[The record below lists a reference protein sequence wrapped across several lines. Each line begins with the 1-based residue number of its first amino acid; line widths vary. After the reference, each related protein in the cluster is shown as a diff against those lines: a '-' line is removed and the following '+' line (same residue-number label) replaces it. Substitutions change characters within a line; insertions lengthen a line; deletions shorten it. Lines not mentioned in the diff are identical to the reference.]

1 MQEFAGIRFY
11 RSHITGQQGTITAL
25 DIFNLATPFC
35 LCLPHLLGIL
45 MAIPATRENLIDA
58 ISRADKASRSARADR
73 IEWLAQHIS
82 HPGAVMGD
90 MTVLHMMEE
99 ARLCFISGHFVGA
112 ILLATSVIEQTLS
125 EELEDVAPEQERR
138 TFERMIKSARQHL
151 SLPSDLLD
159 GTDRVREL
167 RNPFTHRKANG
178 HPHSF
183 GTRFLA
189 TKTHPATILEAD
201 AKLAMA
207 VMYEWFRR
215 TLRSV

>member
-1 MQEFAGIRFY
+1 
-11 RSHITGQQGTITAL
+11 
-25 DIFNLATPFC
+25 
-35 LCLPHLLGIL
+35 
-45 MAIPATRENLIDA
+45 MAIPATRENIIDA
-58 ISRADKASRSARADR
+58 VSRADQSSRSARADR

-90 MTVLHMMEE
+90 MAVVHMMEE
-99 ARLCFISGHFVGA
+99 AKQCFVSGHFVGA

-125 EELEDVAPEQERR
+125 EELEGVAPEQERR
-138 TFERMIKSARQHL
+138 NFERMIKSARLHL

-159 GTDRVREL
+159 DTDRVREL

-189 TKTHPATILEAD
+189 AKAHPTAILESD

-215 TLRSV
+215 TLRKLPKN

>member
-1 MQEFAGIRFY
+1 MLGKK
-11 RSHITGQQGTITAL
+11 S
-25 DIFNLATPFC
+25 LATP
-35 LCLPHLLGIL
+35 
-45 MAIPATRENLIDA
+45 AIRENLIDA
-58 ISRADKASRSARADR
+58 ISQEDKSSRSARADR
-73 IEWLAQHIS
+73 IEWLAQRIS

-90 MTVLHMMEE
+90 MAVLHMIEE
-99 ARLCFISGHFVGA
+99 ARHCFVSGDFVGT

-125 EELEDVAPEQERR
+125 EEPEGVAPEEERR
-138 TFERMIKSARQHL
+138 TFERMIKSARLHL

-159 GTDRVREL
+159 DTDRVSEL

-189 TKTHPATILEAD
+189 AKAHPTATLESD
-201 AKLAMA
+201 SKLAMT

-215 TLRSV
+215 TLQGV

>member
-1 MQEFAGIRFY
+1 MESYFCLLYTSLESSPLLLWR
-11 RSHITGQQGTITAL
+11 
-25 DIFNLATPFC
+25 DIFEL
-35 LCLPHLLGIL
+35 
-45 MAIPATRENLIDA
+45 
-58 ISRADKASRSARADR
+58 
-73 IEWLAQHIS
+73 LAQC
-82 HPGAVMGD
+82 
-90 MTVLHMMEE
+90 L
-99 ARLCFISGHFVGA
+99 HFVGA

-183 GTRFLA
+183 LSLI
-189 TKTHPATILEAD
+189 HI
-201 AKLAMA
+201 
-207 VMYEWFRR
+207 
-215 TLRSV
+215 